1 MNFELAQRD
10 ADRINEQA
18 AKIIEL
24 TKMLDMER
32 KLVKKEKSQL
42 YKDMKVK
49 LDTVKDEYA
58 SYKSL
63 T

>member
-49 LDTVKDEYA
+49 LDAVKDEYE

>member
-49 LDTVKDEYA
+49 LDAVKDEYA